1 MKIIVV
7 ILILLIL
14 GLYFFTE
21 PTKGLIKVTGN
32 AVVKVTKSVFN
43 EVRDSNE
50 FKEIKQNITNTTKTE
65 LTKLV
70 KR

>member
-1 MKIIVV
+1 MKVIVII
-7 ILILLIL
+7 LLLLIL

-32 AVVKVTKSVFN
+32 AVVKVTKSIFN
-43 EVRDSNE
+43 EVKDSQE
-50 FKEIKQNITNTTKTE
+50 FQDLKQNITNTTKTE